1 MIVAKTQFDQFLERL
16 ANAAGISSQTELAV
30 ALGVNRSAITQA
42 RKKNTIPSKWLLQI
56 YRIYGLNPD
65 WLETG
70 RGPTFTVPSHTST
83 DDGEGYTRIP
93 KVKARLCAGDGSFE
107 VESNVE
113 SFFSF
118 RSSWLKLKG
127 TAAQMVLMDVFGT
140 SMEPEIRD
148 GDTVLIDQSRK
159 DILAGAI
166 YAVGI
171 EDTIMV
177 KRLEKHPQTLVLIS
191 DNKAYA
197 PIYLKREDMNAIRI
211 LGKVVWICREL
222 S

>member
-1 MIVAKTQFDQFLERL
+1 MIVAKTRFDQFLERV
-16 ANAAGISSQTELAV
+16 ADAAGISSQTELAT

-56 YRIYGLNPD
+56 YRVYGLNPD

-70 RGPTFTVPSHTST
+70 RGPTFTVPAYAST

-107 VESNVE
+107 VESDVE

-118 RSSWLKLKG
+118 RASWLKHKG

-159 DILAGAI
+159 EILAGAV

>member
-1 MIVAKTQFDQFLERL
+1 MAPSFFDLFLDRL
-16 ANAAGISSQTELAV
+16 SEATGIASQAELAD

-42 RKKNTIPSKWLLQI
+42 RKKDAVPARWLLHLF
-56 YRIYGLNPD
+56 RTYGLNPE
-65 WLETG
+65 WLE
-70 RGPTFTVPSHTST
+70 RG
-83 DDGEGYTRIP
+83 TRPAFIAPDQDAAGDETYQEIP
-93 KVKARLCAGDGSFE
+93 KVRARLCAGDGSFDVGSE
-107 VESNVE
+107 IE

-118 RSSWLKLKG
+118 RATWLRQKG
-127 TAAQMVLMDVFGT
+127 TPAHMVLMDVFGT

-148 GDTVLIDQSRK
+148 GDTVLIDQSQR

-177 KRLEKHPQTLVLIS
+177 KRLERHPQALVLLS

-197 PIYLKREDMNAIRI
+197 PIHLKRQDMNSIRI
-211 LGKVVWICREL
+211 IGKVIWVCRDFR
-222 S
+222 